1 MDLEALLPQ
10 VIATTERAADFIRE
24 QFGKVATADI
34 ITKDHNSLVSYVD
47 REAER
52 LLVDELRQLLPDST
66 FLTEEETVAQKRGA
80 WQWIIDP
87 LDGTTNF
94 LHGLPHFSVSVAL
107 RHHDELVLGVV
118 TDVTK
123 RETFAGR
130 RGGGVTLNGQP
141 VRTRPNADLSAAL
154 IATGFPYYDYSRVEP
169 FQQTLECFMRQARG
183 VRRFGSAALDLAWVA
198 CGRYDFFFEY
208 SLHAW
213 DMAAGILLVEEAGG
227 RVRDFVGGTD
237 SLTRGDVMAGGRE
250 VFDAAAQ
257 IVMDRCRD

>member
-1 MDLEALLPQ
+1 MELDPILDQ
-10 VIATTERAADFIRE
+10 TVSIAERAADFIRGE
-24 QFGKVATADI
+24 FGKVTTADI

-47 REAER
+47 REAEQM
-52 LLVDELRQLLPDST
+52 LVAELRELLPEAT
-66 FLTEEETVAQKRGA
+66 FLTEEETVDQQRGT

-118 TDVTK
+118 VDVIK

-130 RGGGVTLNGQP
+130 RGGGVTRNGTP
-141 VRTRPNADLSAAL
+141 VRTRPNPDLSAAL
-154 IATGFPYYDYSRVEP
+154 IATGFPYYDYSRVEQ

-227 RVRDFVGGTD
+227 RVRDFNGGLD
-237 SLTRGDVMAGGRE
+237 SLRRGDVMAGGAQ
-250 VFDAAAQ
+250 VFEAAAN
-257 IVMDRCRD
+257 IVMERCRD